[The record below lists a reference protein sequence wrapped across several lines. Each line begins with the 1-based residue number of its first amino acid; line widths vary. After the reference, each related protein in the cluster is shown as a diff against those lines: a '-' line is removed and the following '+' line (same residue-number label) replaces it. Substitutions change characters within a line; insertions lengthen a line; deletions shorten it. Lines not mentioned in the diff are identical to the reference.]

1 MGKVNIARELEDKL
15 YNLVFTLYNKEYF
28 GFKESSFEYVD
39 KIIAFIYTIPTQK
52 YKPTYNKKF
61 GAYYISYKA
70 NNNTTWY
77 LIFDIQDSR
86 YFINEITNNHSSDY
100 AYIISTIK

>member
-1 MGKVNIARELEDKL
+1 MGQVNIASELEDKL
-15 YNLVFTLYNKEYF
+15 YNLVFTLFTKEYF

-39 KIIAFIYTIPTQK
+39 KIISFIYTIPTQK
-52 YKPTYNKKF
+52 YKATYNKKF

-77 LIFDIQDSR
+77 LIFDIQDGKF
-86 YFINEITNNHSSDY
+86 FINEITNNHNADY

>member
-1 MGKVNIARELEDKL
+1 MGQVNIASELEDKL
-15 YNLVFTLYNKEYF
+15 YNLVFTLFTKEYF

-39 KIIAFIYTIPTQK
+39 KIISFIYTIPKQK
-52 YKPTYNKKF
+52 YKSTYNKKF

-77 LIFDIQDSR
+77 LIFDIQDGKF
-86 YFINEITNNHSSDY
+86 FINEITNNHSADY